1 MDVLVLHWLKW
12 ITISVAV
19 LIVVVLIAAFFGAE
33 PLRQYI
39 ERSASEAVK
48 GYHVRIG
55 TLDLH
60 PRTLSVDLRDVA
72 VRREARPDPPLARYS
87 GNRDRCSTD
96 SLLAEKVAAD
106 LHLLAEPLP
115 AVDAS
120 IKPSGASDL
129 ETTGEP

>member
-96 SLLAEKVAAD
+96 SFIGRKSGGGSSSLGR
-106 LHLLAEPLP
+106 
-115 AVDAS
+115 AS
-120 IKPSGASDL
+120 SCGRCVHQTIRSVRP
-129 ETTGEP
+129 